1 MVINHP
7 HTPELADKV
16 VADIEVGGGAALA
29 VAADISS
36 QAEYRDMVDRLLAA
50 RGRWDVPVNNAA
62 VAITKPF
69 AQVTEAEFDLSFAVN
84 VRGLFHGLQLAWQ
97 HLAGAGRII
106 TIPGST
112 TALMPRVLNR
122 TRAPDVSSAGR

>member
-1 MVINHP
+1 VVINHP

-84 VRGLFHGLQLAWQ
+84 VRGLFHGLQLARQ

-106 TIPGST
+106 TTPGST

>member
-16 VADIEVGGGAALA
+16 VADIEGGGGAALA

-50 RGRWDVPVNNAA
+50 RGRWDVLVNNAA
-62 VAITKPF
+62 GAITKPF

-84 VRGLFHGLQLAWQ
+84 VRGVVHGLQLACQ
-97 HLAGAGRII
+97 HLAGAGRHHHLQL
-106 TIPGST
+106 
-112 TALMPRVLNR
+112 ALMPRVLNR
-122 TRAPDVSSAGR
+122 TRAPDVSSAAR

>member
-106 TIPGST
+106 TISGST